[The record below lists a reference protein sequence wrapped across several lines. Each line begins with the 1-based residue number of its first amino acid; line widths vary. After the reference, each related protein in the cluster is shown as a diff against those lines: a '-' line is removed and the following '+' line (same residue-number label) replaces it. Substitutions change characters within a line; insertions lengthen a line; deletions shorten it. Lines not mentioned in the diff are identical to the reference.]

1 MGFLEKVRT
10 DEGAQGNVQAS
21 HVQAQNVVQGP
32 EYPQGT
38 QVLRWLCIGKSILT
52 AKVPIKKGCVKME
65 IEYIIYKTE
74 FKMNVNVEIRPFTH
88 NNKVTDS
95 FQIYILQDTVM

>member
-10 DEGAQGNVQAS
+10 DEGAQGNVQAA

-38 QVLRWLCIGKSILT
+38 QVLRWLCIGKS
-52 AKVPIKKGCVKME
+52 APKKWVRQKME

>member
-1 MGFLEKVRT
+1 
-10 DEGAQGNVQAS
+10 
-21 HVQAQNVVQGP
+21 
-32 EYPQGT
+32 
-38 QVLRWLCIGKSILT
+38 
-52 AKVPIKKGCVKME
+52 ME

-88 NNKVTDS
+88 NKVTDS